1 MFGFSSI
8 SPPSFNGDN
17 YPVSVVKM
25 RSFLKA
31 MNLWESVESD
41 ADPPPLESDPTLA
54 QIKKYEEDKAKKH
67 KALTCAG
74 FSSNAQNSIEDCT
87 LDVDSTIDS
96 SILKTK
102 FLAENSRKQE
112 VVAQST
118 VEAEYISAAAATNQ
132 AIWLRKILKD
142 LGQEQSDP
150 TVLWCGNKSAVVI
163 TSNPVQHG
171 RTKHI
176 NVKFRSIK
184 EVEKNNEIKMMHC
197 RSEKQLADI
206 MTKPLPRARF
216 EILREILR
224 VSKKTLKEEC

>member
-1 MFGFSSI
+1 MSGFSSI
-8 SPPSFNGDN
+8 APPSFNGDN
-17 YPVSVVKM
+17 YPVWVVKM

-41 ADPPPLESDPTLA
+41 ANPTPLRSDPTLA
-54 QIKKYEEDKAKKH
+54 QIKKSVLLEFKEE
-67 KALTCAG
+67 
-74 FSSNAQNSIEDCT
+74 E
-87 LDVDSTIDS
+87 
-96 SILKTK
+96 
-102 FLAENSRKQE
+102 E

-118 VEAEYISAAAATNQ
+118 AEAEYISTAATTNQ

-150 TVLWCGNKSAVVI
+150 TVLWCDNKSAI
-163 TSNPVQHG
+163 AIASNPVQHG

-176 NVKFRSIK
+176 NVKFHFIK
-184 EVEKNNEIKMMHC
+184 EAEKNNEIKMMHC
-197 RSEKQLADI
+197 RSEEQLADI

-216 EILREILR
+216 EILREILG